1 MGHVV
6 WLVEKHPARAFIMVA
21 VAVAVAVAV
30 GVGVVEKALHF
41 RIKKR
46 TLTSVIKPS
55 PVSTHW

>member
-6 WLVEKHPARAFIMVA
+6 WLVAKKHPARAFIMVA
-21 VAVAVAVAV
+21 VAVAVAVGA
-30 GVGVVEKALHF
+30 VEKALHF